1 LRDWLLRDV
10 ARNGHISRLTL
21 VLVAL
26 TIVAGVGLIA
36 LHSLL
41 AATVVSFGA
50 WAAILTSNVMDY
62 RRAKR

>member
-10 ARNGHISRLTL
+10 ARSGHISRLTL

-26 TIVAGVGLIA
+26 TIVAGVGLISI
-36 LHSLL
+36 HSLL
-41 AATVVSFGA
+41 DATIISFA
-50 WAAILTSNVMDY
+50 SWAAILTSNVMDY